1 MNEELKYCINCG
13 EKIPKE
19 AEFCPF
25 CGSKQDNSGAAIK
38 EKVPSQILPNSD
50 VTKHKPWFKKAGF
63 WIIAVII
70 LIIIGGAGF
79 AFHTQTSQGAV
90 SSVKEN
96 VVSDNTDFGN
106 ATVKWNKDYKI
117 IEIDLPKNARV
128 IKDLNGGSISV
139 WNSLVRNA
147 KTESAK
153 LNHKYSHII
162 VPNPSDKSKELL
174 EVQNGEIKYNV
185 GDDY

>member
-1 MNEELKYCINCG
+1 M
-13 EKIPKE
+13 
-19 AEFCPF
+19 
-25 CGSKQDNSGAAIK
+25 
-38 EKVPSQILPNSD
+38 
-50 VTKHKPWFKKAGF
+50 
-63 WIIAVII
+63 
-70 LIIIGGAGF
+70 IIIGGAGF